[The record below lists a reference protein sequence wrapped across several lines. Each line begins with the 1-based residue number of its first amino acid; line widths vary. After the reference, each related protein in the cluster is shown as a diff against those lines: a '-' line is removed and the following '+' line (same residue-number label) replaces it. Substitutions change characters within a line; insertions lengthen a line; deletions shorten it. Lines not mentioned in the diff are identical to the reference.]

1 MMARAAGVESIKSEN
16 IFFGAIKR
24 SPISQSHGNDAAII
38 AASFSSYFKAEQ
50 IALLVAGVH
59 FFHDHFYFIRRQ
71 LRRHNIV
78 LVRKDV
84 PNVVYRFRTGR
95 KITLLV
101 EHAVHHPI
109 DRHATFSQRFHN
121 RRAD

>member
-78 LVRKDV
+78 LVLKYV
-84 PNVVYRFRTGR
+84 QHVVYRFRTVSTV
-95 KITLLV
+95 KILDKY
-101 EHAVHHPI
+101 AVI
-109 DRHATFSQRFHN
+109 ETST
-121 RRAD
+121 